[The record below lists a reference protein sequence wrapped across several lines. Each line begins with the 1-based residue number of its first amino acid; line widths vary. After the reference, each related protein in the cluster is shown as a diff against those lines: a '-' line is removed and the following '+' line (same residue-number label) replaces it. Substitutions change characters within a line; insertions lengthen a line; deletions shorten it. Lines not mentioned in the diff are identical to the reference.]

1 MTPAISKLTTGTDP
15 KAGRAE
21 AHQQN
26 SAVQQCQCRAAG
38 VGNGWSSLGNPLLAG
53 AYFTGGILHTLLFL
67 QRLQG
72 GWSQQKRG
80 GATGKRTHRPLRD
93 PRGLGHTAVVSDDV
107 VDDERA
113 LATGRK
119 TALLVIKQQGSVMA
133 TRKSQR
139 EREGSSWG
147 VG

>member
-1 MTPAISKLTTGTDP
+1 MHTAPTSSNQPKLV
-15 KAGRAE
+15 A
-21 AHQQN
+21 
-26 SAVQQCQCRAAG
+26 SYSY
-38 VGNGWSSLGNPLLAG
+38 VGNGWSGNPLLAG

-67 QRLQG
+67 LRLQG

-80 GATGKRTHRPLRD
+80 GGTGKHTHRPLRD

-107 VDDERA
+107 VDDELA